1 VFNGPC
7 VFAALKI
14 KRSLYWPRPA
24 PATLFVFLPRLA
36 MAATPS
42 PSVDVALE
50 PKRSLH
56 HPPAVAAPKPTVADA
71 ETALPAPK
79 RTRKTKATE
88 KPSPEADTSAPA
100 ESVGRSGGRKS
111 AKASA
116 ANAVG
121 AEAPESCRAILKKFL
136 LSYYEEKGGANF
148 QTASLP
154 PAYYDKLFEGVA
166 KIIEGG
172 ETRAVANGRKIPQPH
187 DLGQ

>member
-1 VFNGPC
+1 
-7 VFAALKI
+7 
-14 KRSLYWPRPA
+14 
-24 PATLFVFLPRLA
+24 

-42 PSVDVALE
+42 PSVEVALE

-56 HPPAVAAPKPTVADA
+56 QPPAVTAPKPTVVDP
-71 ETALPAPK
+71 ETAPPAPK
-79 RTRKTKATE
+79 RTRKAKATE
-88 KPSPEADTSAPA
+88 KPEAS
-100 ESVGRSGGRKS
+100 S
-111 AKASA
+111 
-116 ANAVG
+116 ANAAG
-121 AEAPESCRAILKKFL
+121 AEVPASESCHAILKKFL

>member
-1 VFNGPC
+1 
-7 VFAALKI
+7 
-14 KRSLYWPRPA
+14 
-24 PATLFVFLPRLA
+24 
-36 MAATPS
+36 MAAAPS
-42 PSVDVALE
+42 SSVDVALE

-56 HPPAVAAPKPTVADA
+56 QPPAVTAPKPTVADPEA
-71 ETALPAPK
+71 ALPAPK

-88 KPSPEADTSAPA
+88 KAATEKAATEKPEADAGVPA
-100 ESVGRSGGRKS
+100 ESVGRPGGRKL

-116 ANAVG
+116 AKAAS
-121 AEAPESCRAILKKFL
+121 AEAPASESCRAILKKFL